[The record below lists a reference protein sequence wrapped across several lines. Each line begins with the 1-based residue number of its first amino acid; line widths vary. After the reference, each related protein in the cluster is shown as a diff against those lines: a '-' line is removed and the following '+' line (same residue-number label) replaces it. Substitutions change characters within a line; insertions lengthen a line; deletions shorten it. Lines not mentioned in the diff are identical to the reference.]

1 MSYEIFRT
9 SLSARLLS
17 HDYPA
22 KLIHDVLQEL
32 DIVAADYEIRR
43 ACTDLIVTDGVP
55 QVLKNY
61 CASLII
67 ENKARGTVE
76 GYRRELTRFFS
87 AISKPFNQITTN
99 DIRIY
104 LYRRQQEANLA
115 KSSVEHIRVIINA
128 FYSWVVDE
136 ELMDRN
142 PARRI
147 EPIRVPRPDRRAV
160 PAVDLEY
167 LRKACHTPRER
178 ALVDFLYSTGCRIS
192 ECAALEVSDI
202 NWTDR
207 SVRIR
212 HGKGDKARVTYFNA
226 EAEVSLKDYLDTRQH
241 ESAALFCRSRAP
253 YGHVTREALEREV
266 KAVRDRA
273 EHMTVPVTPH
283 ILRHTFATTALA
295 NGAPVQHVQ
304 QLLGHASLDTTMI
317 YTHIQQEDIRA
328 SHRKCVT

>member
-9 SLSARLLS
+9 SLSARLLN

-76 GYRRELTRFFS
+76 GYRRELTRFFA

-104 LYRRQQEANLA
+104 LYRRQQENNLS
-115 KSSVEHIRVIINA
+115 KSTVEHIRVIINA

-147 EPIRVPRPDRRAV
+147 EPIRVPRPDRRPV

-167 LRKACHTPRER
+167 LRKACETPRER

-192 ECAALEVSDI
+192 ECSALDVSDI
-202 NWTDR
+202 NWADR

-212 HGKGDKARVTYFNA
+212 HGKGDKARTTYFNA
-226 EAEVSLKDYLDTRQH
+226 EAEVSLREYLDSRPH
-241 ESAALFCRSRAP
+241 ESSALFCSSRAP
-253 YGHVTREALEREV
+253 YGHVTRELLEREI
-266 KAVRDRA
+266 KSVRSRSGQL
-273 EHMTVPVTPH
+273 TVPVTPH

-317 YTHIQQEDIRA
+317 YTHIQQEDIRT

>member
-9 SLSARLLS
+9 SLSARLLN

-43 ACTDLIVTDGVP
+43 ACTDLITTDGIP

-76 GYRRELTRFFS
+76 GYRRELTRFFA

-104 LYRRQQEANLA
+104 LYRRQQEASLA

-136 ELMDRN
+136 ELMDRS

-167 LRKACHTPRER
+167 LRKACRTPRER

-226 EAEVSLKDYLDTRQH
+226 EAEVSLKDYLDARRH
-241 ESAALFCRSRAP
+241 DSAALFCRSRAP
-253 YGHVTREALEREV
+253 YGHVTREALEHEV

-273 EHMTVPVTPH
+273 EHITVPVTPH

-328 SHRKCVT
+328 SYRKCVT